1 MRKSR
6 VNVLKGKIGWEARV
20 SDGFLHLRGTEG
32 EDNPGLLDQRG
43 QVLPWAIL
51 LMMVFLGFCAF
62 TVDIGHGLLVKRE
75 LQASC
80 DAAALAAAEVLP
92 SSTYATVAQNFSAM
106 TGGKNTYGEFSVGTP
121 TVTPLC
127 LTTVENWPAPY
138 GVPCTSSPMVPNA
151 VQVTETATVHNFFA
165 GALGMPMMTVSAMST
180 ASKGGKPQ
188 PFNVAIVLD
197 TTPSMNSPDVNCKV
211 NGKTL
216 TQLQCATNAF
226 QALLLGLNPSEDSIS
241 LFTFPNVTTTTVGN
255 DYNCN
260 SDNPTVGPYTFPSTT
275 ANSLS
280 TMGYTTGS
288 GKSATTVQ
296 ETYQVTDW
304 SSNYRTS
311 DTTTSLNKSNSLTN
325 AVGGT
330 SCTGIQTSYENTY
343 YAGAIYAA
351 QASLTAEAAARPGT
365 QNAIIFLSDGNAT
378 AKETYPTSSFTEG
391 GTQYSAG
398 AFYPGVNDMVVG
410 SESTKVATSGGSYPS
425 WVGECSQGLDAA
437 NYAKGQGTQFYS
449 IAYGSP
455 STSSS
460 SNCGSDRTNGSTHKN
475 ITPCQTMQ
483 QMSSGWSS
491 GDYSY
496 FYSDYF
502 GGNNGCAAAGADQ
515 AITDLQQMIEAI
527 LGHMSGARLIPN
539 GTT

>member
-6 VNVLKGKIGWEARV
+6 VDAMKGKTFRESRV
-20 SDGFLHLRGTEG
+20 SGGFLPLRGS
-32 EDNPGLLDQRG
+32 EDGVSLRLLDQRG
-43 QVLPWAIL
+43 QVLPWAVL

-92 SSTYATVAQNFSAM
+92 SSTYATVAQNFSAAS
-106 TGGKNTYGEFSVGTP
+106 GGQNTYGEFSVGTP

-127 LTTVENWPAPY
+127 LTTVENWPSPY

-165 GALGMPMMTVSAMST
+165 GALGMPTMTISAVST

-188 PFNVAIVLD
+188 PFNVAIILD

-226 QALLLGLNPSEDSIS
+226 QAFLMGLNPSEDSIS

-275 ANSLS
+275 AKTLS
-280 TMGYTTGS
+280 TMPYTVTTTTGW
-288 GKSATTVQ
+288 GKNQTTTTTTVQ

-304 SSNYRTS
+304 SNNYRTS
-311 DTTTSLNKSNSLTN
+311 DGATSLNQNNPLTN

-330 SCTGIQTSYENTY
+330 NCTGIQTSNENTY

-351 QASLTAEAAARPGT
+351 QASLTAEAASRPGT

-378 AKETYPTSSFTEG
+378 AKESNPG
-391 GTQYSAG
+391 GDFS
-398 AFYPGVNDMVVG
+398 PGSNDMATG
-410 SESTKVATSGGSYPS
+410 NQSTTVATDLGTYPS

-437 NYAKGQGTQFYS
+437 NYAKSQGTQFYS

-455 STSSS
+455 TTSSS
-460 SNCGSDRTNGSTHKN
+460 SNCASDRSTSATHKN

-502 GGNNGCAAAGADQ
+502 GGNNGCAASGA
-515 AITDLQQMIEAI
+515 AYGIGDLEGIINAI